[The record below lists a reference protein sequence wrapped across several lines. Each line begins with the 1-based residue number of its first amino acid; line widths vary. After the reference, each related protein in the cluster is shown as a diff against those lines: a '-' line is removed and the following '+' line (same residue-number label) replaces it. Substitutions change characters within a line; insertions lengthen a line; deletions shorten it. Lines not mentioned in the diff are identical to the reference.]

1 MNFINKRTYEQLYH
15 DHENYNH
22 DRINFIKELNKIT
35 FIEDDYLIIHKNVF
49 DKYLNINLINYFGFS
64 VSTYD
69 NNKLKIN
76 EINIKSKIKII
87 LESTKMHNNA
97 LFLTFDLI
105 KKYMTI
111 ITFIT
116 YIKQY
121 NKKWLD
127 LYISYEKKILKINID

>member
-1 MNFINKRTYEQLYH
+1 
-15 DHENYNH
+15 
-22 DRINFIKELNKIT
+22 
-35 FIEDDYLIIHKNVF
+35 
-49 DKYLNINLINYFGFS
+49 
-64 VSTYD
+64 
-69 NNKLKIN
+69 
-76 EINIKSKIKII
+76 
-87 LESTKMHNNA
+87 MHNNA

-127 LYISYEKKILKINID
+127 LYISYELIETVEPELN